1 MGLLVLQ
8 GLLLIS
14 HTTYSNMGDL
24 ALSSYVLTIYN
35 EDNEPDVTSLP
46 TALQN
51 YVDSVQSY
59 RDSVAPHAL
68 GECDSFCLA
77 ADIYQRWKLG
87 EIT

>member
-1 MGLLVLQ
+1 ME
-8 GLLLIS
+8 
-14 HTTYSNMGDL
+14 L

-35 EDNEPDVTSLP
+35 DDNDPDVLTLP

-51 YVDSVQSY
+51 YVDAVQTY
-59 RDSVAPHAL
+59 RDAVASDSP

-77 ADIYQRWKLG
+77 ADIYHRWKLG